1 MQKNSPILFIEINN
15 FEFIFYVVHHN
26 FEEKFQMIYEESIPM
41 RGNLNEKISYQDKI
55 FGKVKEKIY
64 LIENKFNII
73 FKEVI
78 LIIDEFNYS
87 LINLSGFKKL
97 NGSQLNKND
106 VTYILN
112 SLKSKINE
120 IENTKTILHIFNCKY
135 VLDNTFLNNL
145 PIGLFGNF
153 YSQELS
159 FFLINDNDYKNLENF
174 FIKCNLKI
182 KKIISKSFIEGSII
196 VNDNLGF
203 ETFAKVELGQDYSKI
218 FFFENAALKY
228 VENFEFGTNMILN
241 DISKIIGLDK
251 IEVMNILISPD
262 FCNRKTEDEIVDKK
276 FFKNKNFRK
285 IKKKLIFDIANAR
298 IEEMVE
304 VIFSKNVNFSDF
316 INKTKMPVLIN
327 INEKFNVSCFKEDF
341 ISIFSKNPGSIVK
354 SIKKNESEKLCE
366 SALKIV
372 QYGWKKEAVPILQ
385 EKKSIIGKIFYKI
398 FS

>member
-1 MQKNSPILFIEINN
+1 MQENSPILFIEINS
-15 FEFIFYVVHHN
+15 FEFIFFVVN
-26 FEEKFQMIYEESIPM
+26 QNTEEKVEIIYKESIPM
-41 RGNLNEKISYQDKI
+41 MGSLNQKISNQDSI
-55 FGKVKEKIY
+55 LTKVKEKIY
-64 LIENKFNII
+64 LTENKFNIV

-78 LIIDEFNYS
+78 LIIDDFNCS

-120 IENTKTILHIFNCKY
+120 IENKKTILHIFNSKY
-135 VLDNTFLNNL
+135 ILDNAILNNL

-159 FFLINDNDYKNLENF
+159 FYLIDNNDYKNLDNF
-174 FIKCNLKI
+174 FNKCNLKI
-182 KKIISKSFIEGSII
+182 KKIISKSFVEGSII
-196 VNDNLGF
+196 VNDNLEC
-203 ETFAKVELGQDYSKI
+203 ETFAKVKLGQDYSKI

-228 VENFEFGTNMILN
+228 VENFEFGTNIILN

-251 IEVMNILISPD
+251 TVVMNILTSPD
-262 FCNRKTEDEIVDKK
+262 FCNQKKKEEILDQK
-276 FFKNKNFRK
+276 FFKSKNFRK

-304 VIFSKNVNFSDF
+304 IIFSKNVNFTNF
-316 INKTKMPVLIN
+316 INKTKIPVFIN
-327 INEKFNVSCFKEDF
+327 INEKFKVSCFIEDF
-341 ISIFSKNPGSIVK
+341 ISKFSKTPGSIIKV
-354 SIKKNESEKLCE
+354 IKKNDSEKFCE

-385 EKKSIIGKIFYKI
+385 EKKSIIGRIFHKI

>member
-1 MQKNSPILFIEINN
+1 MQKNSPMLFIEIND
-15 FEFIFYVVHHN
+15 FEFILFVIDHN
-26 FEEKFQMIYEESIPM
+26 SEEEFKIIYEESIPIK
-41 RGNLNEKISYQDKI
+41 GSLNEKISNQDTI
-55 FGKVKEKIY
+55 FTKVKEKIY
-64 LIENKFNII
+64 LTENKFNII

-78 LIIDEFNYS
+78 LIIDDFNCS
-87 LINLSGFKKL
+87 LINLSGFKRL
-97 NGSQLNKND
+97 NGSQLKKND
-106 VTYILN
+106 ITYILN
-112 SLKSKINE
+112 SVKSKINE
-120 IENTKTILHIFNCKY
+120 IENKKTILHIFNSKY
-135 VLDNTFLNNL
+135 ILDKTLLNNL

-159 FFLINDNDYKNLENF
+159 FFLINNNDYKNLENF

-196 VNDNLGF
+196 INDNLDC

-218 FFFENAALKY
+218 LFFENAALKY
-228 VENFEFGTNMILN
+228 IENFEFGTNMILN

-251 IEVMNILISPD
+251 IDVMNILTSPD
-262 FCNRKTEDEIVDKK
+262 FCKRKIKDEIVDQK
-276 FFKNKNFRK
+276 FFKSKNFRK

-304 VIFSKNVNFSDF
+304 IIFSKNVNFCNF
-316 INKTKMPVLIN
+316 INKTKIPIFVN

-354 SIKKNESEKLCE
+354 AIKKNDSEKLCE

-385 EKKSIIGKIFYKI
+385 EKKSIIGRIFHKI

>member
-1 MQKNSPILFIEINN
+1 MQKNSPMLFIEIND
-15 FEFIFYVVHHN
+15 FEFILFVIDHN
-26 FEEKFQMIYEESIPM
+26 SEEEFKIIYEESIPIK
-41 RGNLNEKISYQDKI
+41 GSLNEKISNQDTI
-55 FGKVKEKIY
+55 FTKVKEKIY
-64 LIENKFNII
+64 LTENKFNII

-78 LIIDEFNYS
+78 LIIDDFNCS
-87 LINLSGFKKL
+87 LINLSGFKRL
-97 NGSQLNKND
+97 NGSQLKKND
-106 VTYILN
+106 ITYILN
-112 SLKSKINE
+112 SVKSKINE
-120 IENTKTILHIFNCKY
+120 IENKKTILHIFNSKY
-135 VLDNTFLNNL
+135 ILDKTLLNNL

-159 FFLINDNDYKNLENF
+159 FFLINNNDYKNLENF

-196 VNDNLGF
+196 INDNLDC

-218 FFFENAALKY
+218 LFFENAALKY
-228 VENFEFGTNMILN
+228 IENFEFGTNMILN

-251 IEVMNILISPD
+251 IDVMNILTSPD
-262 FCNRKTEDEIVDKK
+262 FCKRKIKDEIVDQK
-276 FFKNKNFRK
+276 FFKSKNFRK

-304 VIFSKNVNFSDF
+304 IIFSKNVNFCNF
-316 INKTKMPVLIN
+316 IYKTKIPIFVN

-354 SIKKNESEKLCE
+354 AIKKNDSEKLCE

-385 EKKSIIGKIFYKI
+385 EKKSIIGRIFHKI

>member
-1 MQKNSPILFIEINN
+1 MKTNTPILFIEINN
-15 FEFIFYVVHHN
+15 FEFILFVIDHN
-26 FEEKFQMIYEESIPM
+26 SEEKFQIIYKESIPIK
-41 RGNLNEKISYQDKI
+41 GSLNEKISNRDMV
-55 FGKVKEKIY
+55 FTKVKEKIY
-64 LIENKFNII
+64 LTENKFNMV

-78 LIIDEFNYS
+78 LIIDDFNCS
-87 LINLSGFKKL
+87 IINLSGFKRL
-97 NGSQLNKND
+97 NGSQLKKND
-106 VTYILN
+106 VIYILN
-112 SLKSKINE
+112 SVKSKINE
-120 IENTKTILHIFNCKY
+120 IENKKTILHIFNCKY
-135 VLDNTFLNNL
+135 ILDKTLLNNL

-159 FFLINDNDYKNLENF
+159 FLLINNNDYKNLDNF

-196 VNDNLGF
+196 INDNLDC

-218 FFFENAALKY
+218 LFFENAALKY

-241 DISKIIGLDK
+241 DISKIIGLNK
-251 IEVMNILISPD
+251 IDVMNILKSPD
-262 FCNRKTEDEIVDKK
+262 FCKQKIKDEIVDQK
-276 FFKNKNFRK
+276 FFKSKNFRK

-304 VIFSKNVNFSDF
+304 IIFSKNVNFCNF
-316 INKTKMPVLIN
+316 INKTKIPIFVN
-327 INEKFNVSCFKEDF
+327 INEKFNVSCFKENF
-341 ISIFSKNPGSIVK
+341 ISIFSKNPGSLVK
-354 SIKKNESEKLCE
+354 SIKKNDSEKLCE

-385 EKKSIIGKIFYKI
+385 EKKSIIGRIFHKI